1 MTQKQ
6 IEELKKRWFSRKA
19 TQAIYLAT
27 DAKVAESIIQD
38 AWDWFYSSLIKQH
51 NDLKEKIKKMRKEEP
66 KSEGDGGRTDLY
78 TLGCNQIIDDILTEM
93 EK

>member
-6 IEELKKRWFSRKA
+6 IDKLKKKLV
-19 TQAIYLAT
+19 IYLWGKLVTA
-27 DAKVAESIIQD
+27 DAKKDAEMIMPFIVST
-38 AWDWFYSSLIKQH
+38 LLKQH
-51 NDLKEKIKKMRKEEP
+51 SDLKEKIKKMRKEEP

-78 TLGCNQIIDDILTEM
+78 TLGCNQIIDDILAEM